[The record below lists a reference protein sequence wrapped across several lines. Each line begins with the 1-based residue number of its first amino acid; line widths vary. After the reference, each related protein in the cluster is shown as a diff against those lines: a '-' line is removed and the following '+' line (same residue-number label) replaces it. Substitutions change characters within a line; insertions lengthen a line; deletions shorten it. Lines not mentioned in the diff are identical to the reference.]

1 MNDGDEGKDV
11 ENDHR
16 VITCSE
22 RRSDSAGVLS
32 SKRINAGGWNAQ
44 QPGGTFARTEKKYVM
59 FPKIIFSQAIMQEF

>member
-1 MNDGDEGKDV
+1 L
-11 ENDHR
+11 
-16 VITCSE
+16 ITCSE